1 MSGNP
6 DIVIVGG
13 GGIGSAIAY
22 FLTRESS
29 APSVRV
35 YERDPSYARAAT
47 TLAAG
52 GIRQMFSTPE
62 NVRMSQYGFEFLTS
76 SRNALAVDGA
86 APDFGLQPCPYLRLL
101 AEESRDPA
109 RAQLELQRRLGAQS
123 HWLEHTELAAMFP
136 WLRTDDV
143 ACAILGGAG
152 EGVFDPHSLL
162 QALRRKAV
170 AQGAGFMKAQVVGFE
185 RDHRPGAITGVL
197 LNDGTRCSCG
207 RVVDAAGPA
216 AGAVAA
222 MAGLELPVAPIKALT
237 FAFRAQTPITDC
249 PIVLDHV
256 SGLNFKPE
264 GQTFLVGWT
273 GGSDPV
279 DLDDFEIDPSL
290 FETVIWPA
298 LAHRVPTFEAV
309 RLVRGWAGHFDLN
322 RFDRN
327 PILGP
332 HPECPNFLFA
342 AGFSGHGAQHI
353 PAAGR
358 AVAELLLWGE
368 YRTLDLRRFGYERLQ
383 RGTPLVEQL

>member
-1 MSGNP
+1 MSSNP

-22 FLTRESS
+22 FLTRERG

-62 NVRMSQYGFEFLTS
+62 NIRMSQYGFEFLAS
-76 SRNALAVDGA
+76 SACDLAVDGVQ
-86 APDFGLQPCPYLRLL
+86 PDFGLQACPYLRLL
-101 AEESRDPA
+101 PEESRDLA
-109 RAQLELQRRLGAQS
+109 RAQLELQRSHGAQPR
-123 HWLEHTELAAMFP
+123 WLESKELAGMFP
-136 WLRTDDV
+136 WLTIGDV

-162 QALRRKAV
+162 QALRRKAI
-170 AQGAGFMKAQVVGFE
+170 AQGASFVKAQVAGFE
-185 RDHRPGAITGVL
+185 HDRTHAITAVQ

-222 MAGLELPVAPIKALT
+222 LAGLELPVVPIKALT
-237 FAFRAQTPITDC
+237 FAFRAETPVAGC

-256 SGLNFKPE
+256 SGVNFKPE
-264 GQTFLVGWT
+264 GQLFLVGWS
-273 GGSDPV
+273 GGNEPV
-279 DLDDFEIDPSL
+279 GLDDFEMDQSV
-290 FETVIWPA
+290 FESEVWPA
-298 LAHRVPTFEAV
+298 LAHRVPAFEAI
-309 RLVRGWAGHFDLN
+309 RLVRGWTGHFELN
-322 RFDRN
+322 SFDRN

-332 HPECPNFLFA
+332 HPDCPNFLFA

-358 AVAELLLWGE
+358 AIAELLLWGE
-368 YRTLDLRRFGYERLQ
+368 YRTLDLTRLGYERLS
-383 RGTPLVEQL
+383 RGSRLLEQI

>member
-1 MSGNP
+1 MSGSP
-6 DIVIVGG
+6 DVVIVGG

-22 FLTRESS
+22 FLTRESG
-29 APSVRV
+29 ATSVRV

-62 NVRMSQYGFEFLTS
+62 NILMSQYGFEFLTNS
-76 SRNALAVDGA
+76 ADDLAVDELR
-86 APDFGLQPCPYLRLL
+86 PDFGLQPCPYLRLL
-101 AEESRDPA
+101 TEVSRDLA
-109 RAQLELQRRLGAQS
+109 HTQFELQRSLGAQPR
-123 HWLEHTELAAMFP
+123 WLERAELGAMFP
-136 WLRTDDV
+136 WLTTDDV
-143 ACAILGGAG
+143 GCAILGGAG

-170 AQGAGFMKAQVVGFE
+170 AQGADFVKAEVVGFE
-185 RDHRPGAITGVL
+185 RDRTHAITAVL

-222 MAGLELPVAPIKALT
+222 LAGLELPVVAMKALT
-237 FAFRAQTPITDC
+237 FAFRAEAPVTGC

-264 GQTFLVGWT
+264 GQLFLAGWS
-273 GGSDPV
+273 GGNEPAA
-279 DLDDFEIDPSL
+279 LDDFEMDQSL
-290 FETVIWPA
+290 FESAVWPA
-298 LAHRVPTFEAV
+298 LAHRVPAFEAV
-309 RLVRGWAGHFDLN
+309 RLVRGWTGHFELN
-322 RFDRN
+322 PFDRN

-332 HPECPNFLFA
+332 HPDCPNFLFA

-358 AVAELLLWGE
+358 AIAELLLWGE
-368 YRTLDLRRFGYERLQ
+368 YRTLDLTRLGYDRWSRQ
-383 RGTPLVEQL
+383 SPLVEQI